1 MTGHMTCAAG
11 GLNLLA
17 AVGAIREG
25 VVPPTINLE
34 TPDPK
39 CDLDYV
45 PNEARSVPVDV
56 VLVNAFAFGGT
67 NGCLIVRG
75 PEREAAA

>member
-11 GLNLLA
+11 ALNLLA
-17 AVGAIREG
+17 G
-25 VVPPTINLE
+25 VYGDARRRRLPHDQPRRRR
-34 TPDPK
+34 TPS

-45 PNEARSVPVDV
+45 PNEARELDVDA

-67 NGCLIVRG
+67 NGCARASKKV
-75 PEREAAA
+75 A